1 MRMRSIANALGF
13 GLVALTLSGCSIF
26 GPKPV
31 EISTTPVD
39 KPILVLAKPDELNL
53 RNVEWIIITEDN
65 YKQVIED
72 ARKAN
77 RAISFFALTAKGY
90 ENLGLNI
97 SDIRAYIEQ
106 QKAMIAAYEK
116 YYQESQNALDNAVKI
131 D

>member
-1 MRMRSIANALGF
+1 MRMRSIVNVLGF
-13 GLVALTLSGCSIF
+13 GLITLTVSGCSVF

-31 EISTTPVD
+31 EITTTPVA
-39 KPILVLAKPDELNL
+39 KPVLVVPRPDELNL
-53 RNVEWIIITEDN
+53 RKVEWIIITEDN

-72 ARKAN
+72 ARKEN
-77 RAISFFALTAKGY
+77 RAISFFALTADGY

-116 YYQESQNALDNAVKI
+116 YYQESQNALDNAVRI